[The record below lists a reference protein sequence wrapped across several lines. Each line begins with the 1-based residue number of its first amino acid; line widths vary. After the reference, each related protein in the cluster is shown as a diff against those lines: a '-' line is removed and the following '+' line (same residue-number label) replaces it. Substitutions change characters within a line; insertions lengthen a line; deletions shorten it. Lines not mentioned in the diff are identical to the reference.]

1 MVFGKVY
8 NWLMDNPRKTGVL
21 AAIASTPLM
30 VYTLQHYE
38 ASYNKWQQ
46 ALTMLKV
53 LSPGWSYLVFN
64 YLTMFLS
71 AFTRETPER
80 QRTRFGDYKIIRDLE
95 SRLEKPT
102 VVFDGVQNVGVRMKD
117 VLSELRDDSPS
128 GLQKLANSS
137 ENPAT
142 AIDAAIRYIE
152 KGEFDESLLCIRD
165 AFDYLK
171 GKEPSL
177 SAYFAGLDFVA
188 LGCLLNR
195 KLFVRDMRVY
205 MISAALAA
213 VRRPKK
219 AWYYSALGKKVA
231 DAFKTQYR
239 KEMYVFD
246 ALLATAQH
254 RSDEKISWNEA
265 FKVLQES
272 PQWQRVGESRSVV
285 RVLKDSKFF
294 SQTVIFKDSKS
305 LRLLEKGAS
314 DYRTLAERVSEI
326 VVPRSLYISSRPN
339 SEGCYTLVMRLLPG
353 KTLYNLEK
361 SGKEIPLYAVV
372 EKLAEIHARMP
383 KELPEMKLAYK
394 LRSKLLVK
402 ELGISHKQ
410 ALNIVKNYR
419 PVYNAIRENA
429 VWVYNKDA
437 HLENWLDCNGKL
449 GVIDC
454 EAEYLVPAHYDL
466 ANVFGLD
473 DDISLLRLG
482 PYMNKYLDKAKL
494 EGLPVNP
501 VTFVRGFYNSYIDRM
516 LSFSSAWSSPS
527 RPGLHGERKAA
538 MSRAVR
544 AIDIIR
550 LVDSE
555 YYEANKQSYD
565 ALQLELLNI
574 SAQL

>member
-1 MVFGKVY
+1 MVFGRVY
-8 NWLMDNPRKTGVL
+8 KWFMEHPRYLGI
-21 AAIASTPLM
+21 AASIASVPL
-30 VYTLQHYE
+30 VIYSAFQHRD
-38 ASYNKWQQ
+38 ARNF
-46 ALTMLKV
+46 ALTA
-53 LSPGWSYLVFN
+53 SPLWAFPVFS
-64 YLTMFLS
+64 LLGRVLS
-71 AFTRETPER
+71 AFTHETPER

-95 SRLEKPT
+95 SRLEEPT
-102 VVFDGVQNVGVRMKD
+102 VVFDGVQNVGVRLKD
-117 VLSELRDDSPS
+117 FISELKDDSPS
-128 GLQKLANSS
+128 GLQKLASSS

-171 GKEPSL
+171 GREPSL
-177 SAYFAGLDFVA
+177 SAYFAGFDLAAF
-188 LGCLLNR
+188 GCFLNR

-231 DAFKTQYR
+231 DTFNTPYR

-254 RSDEKISWNEA
+254 RSDEQVSWSEA
-265 FKVLQES
+265 FKVLQDN
-272 PQWQRVGESRSVV
+272 PFWQRVGESRSIVK
-285 RVLKDSKFF
+285 VLKNSPFF
-294 SQTVIFKDSKS
+294 SKTLIFKESKS
-305 LRLLEKGAS
+305 RKLLEKGAK
-314 DYRTLAERVSEI
+314 DYLTLAERVSDI
-326 VVPRSLYISSRPN
+326 AVPTPLYISSEPN
-339 SEGCYTLVMRLLPG
+339 AEGRYTLVMRLLPNKNLLECRKEG
-353 KTLYNLEK
+353 KK
-361 SGKEIPLYAVV
+361 IPLEAVV

-383 KELPEMKLAYK
+383 KELPEMKLAYR

-402 ELGISHKQ
+402 EFGISHKQ

-473 DDISLLRLG
+473 NDISLLRLG
-482 PYMNKYLDKAKL
+482 AYMNKYLDKAKL
-494 EGLPVNP
+494 EGLPVNS
-501 VTFVRGFYNSYIDRM
+501 VTFVRGFYNSFIDRM

-538 MSRAVR
+538 ISRAVR

-550 LVDSE
+550 LVDIE
-555 YYEANKQSYD
+555 YYEANKYSYD

-574 SAQL
+574 SAKL